1 MKDKKY
7 YFGIFCALLSNIIF
21 GFSFIFSKMA
31 LSVSH
36 PLIILSVRFTFAF
49 VFLNILLL
57 SGKFKISLKG
67 KPKTKLLLMGL
78 AQPLLY
84 FIFELYGLSMVS
96 SALSGVIIALVPVV
110 VIILARITLNENATV
125 LQTICTMI
133 SIIGVCAIS
142 LISNNGSKNH
152 FLGIILLVCAV
163 ICASV
168 FNILSRSESAYF
180 SPFERTYVMFLMGVI
195 GFNLIA
201 VSTLKESYFP
211 LLISSLSNINFLI
224 AIVYLSLFS
233 SVLAFLLY
241 NFSTTVI
248 SVIQSSSFSNI
259 ITAVT
264 VLAGVIIL
272 KESFSVF
279 EYILC
284 IIIVLGV
291 WGVNVFTTS
300 NNWLLYKN
308 ELFKWTT
315 HFNYSTSK
323 SIQLR
328 LSVKGLTF
336 VSATK
341 TCSGCI
347 AYPESASRFSKTE

>member
-1 MKDKKY
+1 MKDKKQ
-7 YFGIFCALLSNIIF
+7 YFGIIAALLANIIF
-21 GFSFIFSKMA
+21 GFSFIFSKTA

-49 VFLNILLL
+49 IFLNILLI
-57 SGKFKISLKG
+57 SGRFKIKLKG
-67 KPKTKLLLMGL
+67 KPKTKLIFMSL

-110 VIILARITLNENATV
+110 VIILARIILKENATV
-125 LQTICTMI
+125 LQTVCTLI
-133 SIIGVCAIS
+133 SIIGVSAIS
-142 LISNNGSKNH
+142 IISNDGSKNH

-180 SPFERTYVMFLMGVI
+180 SPFERTYVMFLIGVI

-201 VSTLKESYFP
+201 VLTLKENYFP
-211 LLISSLSNINFLI
+211 LLIASLSNIKFLT
-224 AIVYLSLFS
+224 AIIYLSLFS

-248 SVIQSSSFSNI
+248 SVVQSSSFSNI

-264 VLAGVIIL
+264 VLAGVVIL
-272 KESFSVF
+272 KESFSFF

-284 IIIVLGV
+284 VIIVLGV
-291 WGVNVFTTS
+291 WGVNIFTKKET
-300 NNWLLYKN
+300 L
-308 ELFKWTT
+308 
-315 HFNYSTSK
+315 
-323 SIQLR
+323 Q
-328 LSVKGLTF
+328 
-336 VSATK
+336 
-341 TCSGCI
+341 
-347 AYPESASRFSKTE
+347 